1 MGLWKKGKIEIRK
14 YYDLNIKR
22 KTDLKS
28 LFFGMIL
35 TVIVIL
41 PFLLILIQ
49 LYNIYYYHLTIRSVL
64 MIVAWI
70 MLLICNGLSNLFMVK
85 IAKSYYP
92 EYQTL
97 QEIDEKSIFVYETFN
112 IGFAIF
118 TLVLI
123 ILFGVFLWK
132 QRWKRCRLQS
142 LLLLLE

>member
-123 ILFGVFLWK
+123 ILFGVFL
-132 QRWKRCRLQS
+132 
-142 LLLLLE
+142 